1 MPDRRCCACI
11 FPRRS
16 VRCLPGSA
24 RTAVGG
30 RRDGC
35 PGPSNS
41 PSSVHRQRTS
51 SRRSAPSIPTG
62 HKKVFPIPGGHKKS
76 VLFQGRFPAVWTGL
90 EPATPCV
97 TGRYSNQL
105 NYHTVLF
112 ADANIGIFPGT
123 ANIRAIISQLFSH
136 FLPGRPGQNNRCG
149 LSPLRHEPIPE
160 YTAAPP
166 PASKARFHHTSGT
179 PFPTGKHKKSVLFQG
194 RFPAVWTG
202 LEPATPCVTG
212 RYSNQ
217 LNYHTVLICECKSTN
232 FFRFSKL
239 FTIFSADDLL
249 PQLSSAVLEL
259 PHLSGTAG
267 APLSATSRNCNT
279 GALPPKT
286 RPPAM
291 RRPSKPSS
299 DIPPVERHGT
309 HTHLSDSAHYAGATR
324 GH

>member
-136 FLPGRPGQNNRCG
+136 FLPGRAAPCFEGQVPPHLRHAIPDRQTQKKRPFSRTLSCG
-149 LSPLRHEPIPE
+149 MDGTRTRDPLRD
-160 YTAAPP
+160 
-166 PASKARFHHTSGT
+166 RQVF
-179 PFPTGKHKKSVLFQG
+179 
-194 RFPAVWTG
+194 
-202 LEPATPCVTG
+202 
-212 RYSNQ
+212 
-217 LNYHTVLICECKSTN
+217 
-232 FFRFSKL
+232 
-239 FTIFSADDLL
+239 
-249 PQLSSAVLEL
+249 
-259 PHLSGTAG
+259 
-267 APLSATSRNCNT
+267 
-279 GALPPKT
+279 
-286 RPPAM
+286 
-291 RRPSKPSS
+291 
-299 DIPPVERHGT
+299 
-309 HTHLSDSAHYAGATR
+309 
-324 GH
+324 